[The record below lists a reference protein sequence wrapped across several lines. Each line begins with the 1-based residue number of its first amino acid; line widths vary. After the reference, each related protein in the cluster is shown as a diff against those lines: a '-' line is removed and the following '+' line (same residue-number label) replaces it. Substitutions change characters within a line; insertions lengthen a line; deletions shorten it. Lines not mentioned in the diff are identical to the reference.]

1 MDVVVVVTKG
11 ERELVDA
18 SYSEGKKVEKWVSL
32 AWRHRVRG
40 RFRCAG
46 CAVDR
51 AGATAVHTFWAR
63 GPVFFFFFLLFV
75 SRNSMGW
82 LLAGRGGLAEYC
94 YRCFVLF
101 YPPRPPLTRRN
112 NLKLCLFFM
121 TRLASFFRLVWM
133 LYTG

>member
-63 GPVFFFFFLLFV
+63 GPVFFFFFSCLCRETAWGGFWPAVEV
-75 SRNSMGW
+75 SQSIVIV
-82 LLAGRGGLAEYC
+82 
-94 YRCFVLF
+94 VLF
-101 YPPRPPLTRRN
+101 CFIPPVHR
-112 NLKLCLFFM
+112 
-121 TRLASFFRLVWM
+121 
-133 LYTG
+133 